1 MRLAKKNNFY
11 PNAESIIEKMLKKS
25 GLSQNRFAEEILG
38 IKGVNI
44 TRAKQSKK
52 IPDGW
57 FVACHEKLGLSK
69 EELCQYEGAL
79 ASGATLPELEQVFWG
94 STSEISNK
102 IADIMQEE
110 NKTGE
115 SELCTLLLH
124 QKDLPMARYYQN
136 LAHLDAGILQE
147 IQTWLNEMENGL
159 PGYRGWFRLEFQKR
173 FPEFEAWKQKI
184 LGEESA

>member
-57 FVACHEKLGLSK
+57 FAVCHEKLGLSK
-69 EELCQYEGAL
+69 EELCQHEGTL
-79 ASGATLPELEQVFWG
+79 ASGATLSETERVFWG
-94 STSEISNK
+94 STDEISSK
-102 IADIMQEE
+102 IADVMQTS
-110 NKTGE
+110 NKSGE
-115 SELCTLLLH
+115 TELCTVLLP
-124 QKDLPMARYYQN
+124 QKELPMARYYQN
-136 LAHLDAGILQE
+136 LAQLDAGILRE
-147 IQTWLNEMENGL
+147 IQTWLNEMESGM
-159 PGYRGWFRLEFQKR
+159 PGYRGWFRVEFQKR
-173 FPEFEAWKQKI
+173 FPEFAAWKEKM
-184 LGEESA
+184 LDEESA